1 MANVINRAL
10 SALEPWYN
18 WGAVTVERLDTVN
31 EDQGNEGDVRFF
43 DLQWF
48 GLHLSFQIGRQPP
61 RATPEQ
67 VASRVRYR
75 LEYAER
81 RDQRRQQREAWNTAH
96 QAYLTAR
103 AYFEAIPIGTP
114 SEDAA
119 LDVWVEAM
127 NHLIEN
133 VPSPDGEALA
143 IKIELAASREIELY
157 DEWVAALAADAR
169 RLHAEGF

>member
-1 MANVINRAL
+1 MAGIINRAL
-10 SALEPWYN
+10 SALNPWYN
-18 WGAVTVERLDTVN
+18 WGTVN
-31 EDQGNEGDVRFF
+31 IERMNMPGTDGDARFF
-43 DLQWF
+43 DLQWL
-48 GLHLSFQIGRQPP
+48 GLHFSIWAGRVP
-61 RATPEQ
+61 RKPTPAEI
-67 VASRVRYR
+67 AARAAGRA
-75 LEYAER
+75 EYEAAGNMRRER
-81 RDQRRQQREAWNTAH
+81 RQAWNTAH